1 MEFVENA
8 LEEDHKLLIFSQFT
22 SMLALIKERLQKKG
36 IPTYE
41 IIGQTPKAER
51 LKRVNDFNANDDVK
65 VFLISLKAG
74 GTGLNLTSADTV
86 LFFDPWW
93 NAAAEEQAI
102 GRAHRMGQKYVVS
115 VYRLIAKGTIE
126 EKILAMQ
133 EQKRQLAQDLLSGS
147 QVANSKLTKQDL
159 VKILA

>member
-1 MEFVENA
+1 
-8 LEEDHKLLIFSQFT
+8 
-22 SMLALIKERLQKKG
+22 MLALIKERLQKKG

-102 GRAHRMGQKYVVS
+102 GRAHRMGQKHVVS

>member
-1 MEFVENA
+1 ISYREGFSKV
-8 LEEDHKLLIFSQFT
+8 HKIIDTLLCPVRINFYY
-22 SMLALIKERLQKKG
+22 L
-36 IPTYE
+36 
-41 IIGQTPKAER
+41 
-51 LKRVNDFNANDDVK
+51 V
-65 VFLISLKAG
+65 SLKAG

-93 NAAAEEQAI
+93 NAAVEDQAI
-102 GRAHRMGQKYVVS
+102 GRAHRMGQKHVVS

-147 QVANSKLTKQDL
+147 QVANAKLTKQDL
-159 VKILA
+159 IKILD